1 MVNKDLKKNS
11 KIRTVNMMIQ
21 SALIIILI
29 VLVVNMMVEIKNL
42 QGTARVI
49 NYAGLVRGATQR
61 AVKLEVIGNSDDELI
76 EYLDDVLADLK
87 YEDGKYNL
95 VSLRDTDYQKK
106 LDIQIDYWGKLKNEI
121 NNVRENG
128 VDNSDIVDMSEMYF
142 SLADQTVSAAE
153 RYSEGIADN
162 IHFIET
168 ITVIDMA
175 GLLLLIIIQMMQ
187 AIIIV
192 RKNKVLEQKAYL
204 DAHTGLPNKS
214 RCEEV
219 FHDLRFLDKNVA
231 CIMFDLNNLKT
242 AAYEK
247 QQAEVEEESRMKS
260 LEQLAGTLMNE
271 GKGASDTGE
280 KEKDGDRLQQ
290 SVNTYEQISG
300 QLNDF
305 YETPKETANS
315 DLERKVD
322 ELNKKLEEAEK
333 EKNKAATREELMERS
348 YKMAAKYLNPDKDTV
363 QEKAVGKEPTETVPV
378 QRAEYQTTSGLSQPV
393 TDSAYIASLTVERNY
408 GFNTAVG
415 NSYQMGT
422 NTIAACISENQ
433 IIEQGGR
440 VKLRLLQPLQA
451 GNITVPENS
460 LVTGAAVIQGE
471 RLDILISS
479 IEYAGNIIPVQLAT
493 YDIDGQKGIFVPGS
507 ETRNAAK
514 DAAGTVS
521 ESMGNSVSFARSAG
535 QQVVMDLTRGVM
547 QGGTRL
553 IAGRVRAVKVTL
565 KAGYKVLLVT
575 KRQ

>member
-1 MVNKDLKKNS
+1 MNVPEPTTAK
-11 KIRTVNMMIQ
+11 
-21 SALIIILI
+21 
-29 VLVVNMMVEIKNL
+29 LV
-42 QGTARVI
+42 
-49 NYAGLVRGATQR
+49 
-61 AVKLEVIGNSDDELI
+61 
-76 EYLDDVLADLK
+76 
-87 YEDGKYNL
+87 
-95 VSLRDTDYQKK
+95 
-106 LDIQIDYWGKLKNEI
+106 
-121 NNVRENG
+121 
-128 VDNSDIVDMSEMYF
+128 
-142 SLADQTVSAAE
+142 
-153 RYSEGIADN
+153 
-162 IHFIET
+162 
-168 ITVIDMA
+168 
-175 GLLLLIIIQMMQ
+175 
-187 AIIIV
+187 
-192 RKNKVLEQKAYL
+192 
-204 DAHTGLPNKS
+204 
-214 RCEEV
+214 
-219 FHDLRFLDKNVA
+219 DK
-231 CIMFDLNNLKT
+231 KT

-471 RLDILISS
+471 RLDPDQQHRVCR
-479 IEYAGNIIPVQLAT
+479 EYHSCSVGDLRYRRAERYFRSRIGNPQCGKGCGWNGQREHGKQRFVCTFCRTAGGHGP
-493 YDIDGQKGIFVPGS
+493 D
-507 ETRNAAK
+507 
-514 DAAGTVS
+514 
-521 ESMGNSVSFARSAG
+521 ARSH
-535 QQVVMDLTRGVM
+535 
-547 QGGTRL
+547 
-553 IAGRVRAVKVTL
+553 AGRHAVDRRT
-565 KAGYKVLLVT
+565 GSRGQGDT
-575 KRQ
+575 ESRI